1 MRLGV
6 VVVASLVVLAVS
18 GCAGERSKNEKRRD
32 DASNYNTQLGID
44 YMNQGD
50 IPLAKEKLDRAL
62 KENPDNAKVHTA
74 RAMLF
79 DRMHLPSQAESEFQT
94 ALHLA
99 PQDPDVSNNYAVY
112 LCEIGKDEQGVKRF
126 EAVANNALYRT
137 PWVAYTNAGVCS
149 HAAKHD
155 DVALA
160 NFKRALQVHP
170 NFAEAAFQLA
180 SLQFAKGDVAD
191 ARAGIDA
198 YLGAFEETPDLL
210 LLGVQVAKAQNDRVA
225 LVLYSRKLHL
235 DFPTSP
241 QAKALAEIEHNPG

>member
-6 VVVASLVVLAVS
+6 VIAGVLVLALS

-79 DRMHLPSQAESEFQT
+79 DRMHLPAQAESEFQT

-99 PQDPDVSNNYAVY
+99 PEDPDVSNNYAVY

-155 DVALA
+155 DVAIT

-180 SLQFAKGDVAD
+180 SLQFAKGDPVA
-191 ARAGIDA
+191 ARAQIDS
-198 YLGAFEETPDLL
+198 YLSAFDETPDLL
-210 LLGVQVAKAQNDRVA
+210 LLGVQIAKAQNDRVG
-225 LVLYSRKLHL
+225 LVLYSRKLRL